1 MGHSGALSSEAGAPL
16 VLARAA
22 SCDGPTL
29 TPTHPGADC
38 SEYAGV
44 LGTVS
49 QDQSVKFPVSLFF
62 PEWL

>member
-1 MGHSGALSSEAGAPL
+1 MGRGGALSPEAGAPL

-29 TPTHPGADC
+29 TPTRPGADC

-49 QDQSVKFPVSLFF
+49 QEQLVKLPVSLFF

>member
-1 MGHSGALSSEAGAPL
+1 MGRGGALSSEAGAPL

-22 SCDGPTL
+22 SCDEPTL
-29 TPTHPGADC
+29 TPTRPGAGC

-44 LGTVS
+44 LGRDK
-49 QDQSVKFPVSLFF
+49 DQSAKLPVSLF